1 MLTQAIWCVG
11 ILLEIVVA
19 VRAIRNRFV
28 STYPLFYAFFL
39 SVFAGDICRHIA
51 YSFAPVNYPAVFW
64 ATDFVSLLL
73 GCGIVL
79 EILRHALSSY
89 PGAERFARTLGLIVF
104 SAVFCIG
111 FGYSL
116 IFRAGS
122 QIKTTYFVLE
132 RDFLG
137 VQAIFIFSALAVVLY
152 YGIPIGRNLKGIA
165 LGYGFCI
172 GGSLVSF
179 ALRSQIGN
187 GFDSWMLVEPLSY
200 DVSLLIW
207 AVTLWSCHPN
217 PTPDTHVRIETDYEL
232 LVSRTRKALETTR
245 SYLGR
250 ATGS

>member
-1 MLTQAIWCVG
+1 LLTQTIWYIG

-19 VRAIRNRFV
+19 VRAIRNKLF

-39 SVFAGDICRHIA
+39 SVFVGDIFRNIA
-51 YSFAPVNYPAVFW
+51 YSFVPVNYASVFW
-64 ATDFVSLLL
+64 ATDFASLLL

-79 EILRHALSSY
+79 EILRHALSLY
-89 PGAERFARTLGLIVF
+89 RGAQRFARTLGLIVF
-104 SAVFCIG
+104 GAVLCVG

-122 QIKTTYFVLE
+122 GFKTTYFLLE

-137 VQAIFIFSALAVVLY
+137 VQAIFIFAALAVVLY
-152 YGIPIGRNLKGIA
+152 YGIPIGRNLNGIA

-179 ALRSQIGN
+179 ALRSQIGI
-187 GFDSWMLVEPLSY
+187 GFDTWMLVEPLSY

-207 AVTLWSCHPN
+207 AVTLWSSHPN
-217 PTPDTHVRIETDYEL
+217 PIPDTHVRIEADYEL
-232 LVSRTRKALETTR
+232 LVSRTRQALEATR

-250 ATGS
+250 ATRL